1 MSQIRLKSQKKVV
14 HLPTFTT
21 RIKVWMQALEEW
33 LQLVSSID
41 SQLTTLIQSVQYRC
55 LQPQVTLTFGGH
67 FKSGKSTVLNAML
80 GLKLLPTDDFP
91 ETGAICVLTS
101 GKENAAEVFLAQ
113 GKHRVECN
121 TTAIRREISLI
132 SQTGER
138 RSVVHNVKQLDIKI
152 KGDVIPPLVRWIDSP
167 GINDTH
173 TMDDC
178 ALRAVKLADVLVWVL
193 ASRQCLSEPEQEFLA
208 SYIEEHGPASVI
220 FVLNSFLRRDT
231 VEHWDSFLN
240 KELPRLLTRIQSYAP
255 GIGFTTDWPAQ
266 VIPIAGR
273 ASCELNSGHFGGA
286 DLHRFLLAFDSS
298 ENPRVQFTRLFYAR
312 YELRKL
318 VLKTQEKLQHEQTRL
333 EAEQQAFAHKRQEVE
348 RRRQE
353 FVREVERSVNAF
365 FIDWPQRAHDCG
377 ESVALTVDSNS
388 LKRDDTYS
396 QKLTESL
403 RDAARSLANNMLEK
417 VTKAVKEL
425 KQSPLKSSDKP
436 TVREKLTLSKVS
448 VEVANNDIGVG
459 RAIRGGAI
467 GGVIGSAIF
476 PGVGTWIGAA
486 LGSAIGGGSSAGEAM
501 ERDVDDTKSNVR
513 KAAQSAANS
522 LREKRQEV
530 IDFIINCCATDSNL
544 SGISKPDE
552 TSVRCWES
560 LYTKI
565 LHLVQE
571 AEEMTKELTA
581 QN

>member
-1 MSQIRLKSQKKVV
+1 MSQIYLKSQEKVGS
-14 HLPTFTT
+14 LTSFPT
-21 RIKVWMQALEEW
+21 RINFWMQALEEW
-33 LQLVSSID
+33 RQLVSSMD
-41 SQLTTLIQSVQYRC
+41 SQLSTLLQSVQHNC

-80 GLKLLPTDDFP
+80 GQKLLPTDDFP

-101 GKENAAEVFLAQ
+101 GQENAAEVFLAQ
-113 GKHRVECN
+113 GEHRVECN
-121 TTAIRREISLI
+121 TTAIRREIALT
-132 SQTGER
+132 SQVGER
-138 RSVVHNVKQLDIKI
+138 RSIVNNVKQLDIKI
-152 KGDVIPPLVRWIDSP
+152 KGDVIPALVRWIDSP
-167 GINDTH
+167 GINDTP

-178 ALRAVKLADVLVWVL
+178 ALRAAKLADVLVWVL
-193 ASRQCLSEPEQEFLA
+193 SSRQCLSEPEQEFLA
-208 SYIEEHGPASVI
+208 SYIEERGPASVI

-231 VEHWDSFLN
+231 SEHWKRFLN
-240 KELPRLLTRIQSYAP
+240 GELPRLLTRIQSYAP
-255 GIGFTTDWPAQ
+255 DIGFTTDWPAQ

-273 ASCELNSGHFGGA
+273 ASCELTSGHFGGSE
-286 DLHRFLLAFDSS
+286 LHRFLLAFGSS
-298 ENPRVQFTRLFYAR
+298 DNPRVQVTRLFYAR

-333 EAEQQAFAHKRQEVE
+333 ETEQQAFAHKRQKVE

-377 ESVALTVDSNS
+377 ESVAWTVDSNS

-403 RDAARSLANNMLEK
+403 RDAARLLANNMLEK
-417 VTKAVKEL
+417 VAKAVKEL
-425 KQSPLKSSDKP
+425 RQSPLKSSGES
-436 TVREKLTLSKVS
+436 TVREKLTPSKVS
-448 VEVANNDIGVG
+448 VKVANNDVGVG
-459 RAIRGGAI
+459 GSI
-467 GGVIGSAIF
+467 GGGVIGAAIGSAIF
-476 PGVGTWIGAA
+476 PGVGTWIGVA
-486 LGSAIGGGSSAGEAM
+486 LGSAIGGGSSASEAM
-501 ERDVDDTKSNVR
+501 ERDVNDTKLNVR

-522 LREKRQEV
+522 LQGKRSEV
-530 IDFIINCCATDSNL
+530 VNLIINYCATDSNL

-552 TSVRCWES
+552 TSVKFWES

-571 AEEMTKELTA
+571 TEEMAKELTS
-581 QN
+581 